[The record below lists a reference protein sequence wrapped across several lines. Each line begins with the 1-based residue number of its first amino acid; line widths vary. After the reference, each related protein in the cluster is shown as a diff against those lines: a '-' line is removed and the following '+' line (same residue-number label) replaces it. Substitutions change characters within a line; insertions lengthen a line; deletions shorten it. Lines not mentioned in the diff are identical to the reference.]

1 MGDTKKLYLVL
12 DMNTSYHQS
21 KAGQPF
27 GSSTS
32 FVKTEEALQQYLS
45 NVKRQGASPIVYDM
59 DTPQARVVASRENSV
74 CKEWLGRNGAM
85 LERYDHGYCVL
96 CGGAGGV
103 KGAAGS
109 LFGRTL
115 CAACGGTGRGG

>member
-21 KAGQPF
+21 KAGQHF
-27 GSSTS
+27 GSSIS
-32 FVKTEEALQQYLS
+32 FVKTEEDLQQYLS
-45 NVKRQGASPIVYDM
+45 NVKRQGARPIVYDM

-85 LERYDHGYCVL
+85 LERYDHGAVPELRRPGHPRQAHQVSVQKVL
-96 CGGAGGV
+96 
-103 KGAAGS
+103 
-109 LFGRTL
+109 
-115 CAACGGTGRGG
+115 